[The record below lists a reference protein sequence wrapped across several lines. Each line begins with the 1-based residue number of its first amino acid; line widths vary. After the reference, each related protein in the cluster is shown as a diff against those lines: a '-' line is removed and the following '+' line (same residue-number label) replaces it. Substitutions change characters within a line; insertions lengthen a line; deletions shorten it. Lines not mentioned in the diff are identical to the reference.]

1 MQVRSAA
8 IIERAGPVLA
18 IVAAALLVILGIIII
33 IYPAILAWVVGIGLI
48 LAGVAVLAS
57 VLTGMGRT
65 LR

>member
-1 MQVRSAA
+1 VQVRSAA
-8 IIERAGPVLA
+8 IIERVGPVLA
-18 IVAAALLVILGIIII
+18 IVAAALLVILGILII

-57 VLTGMGRT
+57 VLTGTGRI